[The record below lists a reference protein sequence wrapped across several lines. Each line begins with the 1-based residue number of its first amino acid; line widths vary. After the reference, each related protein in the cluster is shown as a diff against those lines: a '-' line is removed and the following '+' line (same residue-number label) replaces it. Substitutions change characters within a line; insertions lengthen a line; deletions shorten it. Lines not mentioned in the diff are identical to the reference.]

1 MIINEQV
8 KILDDRIRANKA
20 QYDLD
25 RQAAKISALGTGEL
39 QKYEYLTGEN
49 LGYKSDVVQKA
60 KFEYS
65 PLGQIFNKGLNKS
78 EKYESLLKRL
88 KNIEDK
94 INKRLVKK
102 EDNQLGVKSIGH
114 TVKQELSQ
122 EAKNMLEKLN
132 NQEKLIDYRKLNY
145 KGGNNVDYDFSS
157 FRPLRELFR
166 VIYYGEILIPATERE
181 QDEIDDMLEE
191 LQIYK
196 PTKDSKHKQR
206 KDDLF
211 INPQN
216 FYDGREILLMHLK
229 IKYFH

>member
-1 MIINEQV
+1 
-8 KILDDRIRANKA
+8 
-20 QYDLD
+20 
-25 RQAAKISALGTGEL
+25 
-39 QKYEYLTGEN
+39 
-49 LGYKSDVVQKA
+49 
-60 KFEYS
+60 
-65 PLGQIFNKGLNKS
+65 
-78 EKYESLLKRL
+78 
-88 KNIEDK
+88 
-94 INKRLVKK
+94 
-102 EDNQLGVKSIGH
+102 
-114 TVKQELSQ
+114 
-122 EAKNMLEKLN
+122 MLEKLN

-181 QDEIDDMLEE
+181 QDEFDDMLEE